1 MSAFETIGGLDVV
14 VVTTLVLLVFTFVL
28 ATSVVMRHRFN
39 VQRTRRITALSARW
53 DPLILGVL
61 VGDRTASDVA
71 RAVRPGEER
80 WFLEHLL
87 DYARRLSGVDR
98 HTITELAGPYLRL
111 LHSDCNAKR
120 QETRA
125 HAVQT
130 LSMLGVEDH
139 AVAVVEALD
148 DPSPLVSM
156 VAAHALARPEH
167 PQLGAEVIQRLG
179 RYLAW
184 DRGYLASML
193 ARCGLELAPELRTL
207 LADPT
212 RSPLERAVAADA
224 LRLLHDPESADPAA
238 EVLQTSDHPEL
249 VSAAL
254 RLLRTVGRSEHAEA
268 ARRHLDAESFA
279 VRAHTL
285 STLGSIG
292 DASDTSV
299 LQRALTD
306 ESPWVA
312 LQAAR
317 ALAAL
322 GKLDQ
327 LRSLAGS
334 EDRRAVLAREVL
346 SEASP

>member
-1 MSAFETIGGLDVV
+1 MI
-14 VVTTLVLLVFTFVL
+14 TLLLMALTFVL
-28 ATSVVMRHRFN
+28 ATSVVVRHRFN
-39 VQRTRRITALSARW
+39 IQRTRTITALGARW
-53 DPLILGVL
+53 DPLILEVL

-71 RAVRPGEER
+71 RAVHPGEER
-80 WFLEHLL
+80 RFLEHLL

-98 HTITELAGPYLRL
+98 QTITELAGPYLRL
-111 LHSDCNAKR
+111 LHSDLKTKR
-120 QETRA
+120 EENRA
-125 HAVQT
+125 RTVQT
-130 LSMLGVEDH
+130 LSMLGGEDH
-139 AVAVVEALD
+139 VVAVIEALD

-156 VAAHALARPEH
+156 VAAQALARPE
-167 PQLGAEVIQRLG
+167 QTQAGAEVVQRLG

-207 LADPT
+207 LADPA

-224 LRLLHDPESADPAA
+224 LRLLRDPEAADPAA
-238 EVLQTSDHPEL
+238 EVLQASDHPEL

-279 VRAHTL
+279 VRAHSL
-285 STLGSIG
+285 STLGSVG

-299 LQRALTD
+299 LHRALTD
-306 ESPWVA
+306 QSPWVA

-322 GKLDQ
+322 GELDQ
-327 LRSLAGS
+327 LRSLAAS

-346 SEASP
+346 SDASP